1 MFFKKKMLE
10 EKDAEISKLNDKLI
24 DLQSEQEKFDSQKL
38 NEKVVRLELEV
49 RQNKERIVM
58 MRESEEKISRE
69 NQKYTTEIIQER
81 IRCVQQLQIEVS
93 SKENELI
100 MVNKKVKNLSYTVLL
115 YKEQVEK
122 FNRKK

>member
-10 EKDAEISKLNDKLI
+10 EKDAEISKLNEKLI

-81 IRCVQQLQIEVS
+81 IRCVQQLQIEIS

-100 MVNKKVKNLSYTVLL
+100 LVNKKVKNLSYTVLL

-122 FNRKK
+122 FNKKK